1 MLIPYNSNRLHTPA
15 KDSDVMMGNH
25 LNPDHV
31 RWELHRVWV
40 VDATLKPGMSH
51 VVARKT
57 FFIDEDS
64 HSIALEDS
72 YDGRGNL
79 WRAHAYPLVQA
90 YDAKVMFQAPFITS
104 DLTNGN
110 VLVEAL
116 TNERKAPAY
125 VWAQKAKLADF
136 QVDAIRR
143 RGTR

>member
-1 MLIPYNSNRLHTPA
+1 
-15 KDSDVMMGNH
+15 
-25 LNPDHV
+25 
-31 RWELHRVWV
+31 
-40 VDATLKPGMSH
+40 MSH

-136 QVDAIRR
+136 QVDAIAGVEPLGLPCAAGPSGALAGPMECGFAAKARCAAEPRR
-143 RGTR
+143 TRLQSR